1 MGGAGV
7 RPGPECVSFSEELCL
22 WPQLAGGKP
31 ELEADFKK
39 EGRES

>member
-1 MGGAGV
+1 MVQGSD
-7 RPGPECVSFSEELCL
+7 RDPSVSLSQKSFCL

-39 EGRES
+39 EGRER